1 MQKIYNDGMNLD
13 QFLSEDLETRQRR
26 DKVEAMVGT
35 LKSSLEF
42 LNEVRDFYFEENPNL
57 WLNIKIIIDSSF
69 IDSMQVVARNSCGC
83 PLLFLNLDGCVVNS
97 KLWLFANTVDVS
109 NSFISEI
116 GAHVNSKD
124 VLTPWQAPAVEIMHF
139 LNSFKPQDSVV

>member
-69 IDSMQVVARNSCGC
+69 KDSMQVVARNSCGC

-116 GAHVNSKD
+116 GAHMNS
-124 VLTPWQAPAVEIMHF
+124 
-139 LNSFKPQDSVV
+139 